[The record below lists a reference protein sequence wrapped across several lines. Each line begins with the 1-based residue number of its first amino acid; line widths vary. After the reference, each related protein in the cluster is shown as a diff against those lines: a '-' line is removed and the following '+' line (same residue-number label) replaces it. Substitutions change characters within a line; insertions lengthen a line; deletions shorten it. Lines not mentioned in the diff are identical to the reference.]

1 MQQPQLTAEEV
12 SAFLAEVF
20 PQAAAFARI
29 EAVGPMTARVRVPI
43 TDRHLRP
50 GGTVSGPTL
59 FTLADTAFYVATM
72 AMIGREALT
81 VTTSLTINF
90 LSKPPVSDLVGE
102 ARILKLGR
110 LLSVGEVTIWSDG
123 RTDGPVAHASVT
135 YAIPPRRPLPGA
147 KPPERA
153 S

>member
-1 MQQPQLTAEEV
+1 MQPQLTAQEV
-12 SAFLAEVF
+12 SAYLGEVF
-20 PQAAAFARI
+20 PLAASFVHI
-29 EAVGPMTARVRVPI
+29 EDVGPMTARVRVPVSA
-43 TDRHLRP
+43 RNLRP
-50 GGTVSGPTL
+50 GGTVSGPTM

-90 LSKPPVSDLVGE
+90 LSKPPAADIVGH

-123 RTDGPVAHASVT
+123 RSDGPVAHAAVT
-135 YAIPPRRPLPGA
+135 YAIPPRRT
-147 KPPERA
+147 
-153 S
+153 